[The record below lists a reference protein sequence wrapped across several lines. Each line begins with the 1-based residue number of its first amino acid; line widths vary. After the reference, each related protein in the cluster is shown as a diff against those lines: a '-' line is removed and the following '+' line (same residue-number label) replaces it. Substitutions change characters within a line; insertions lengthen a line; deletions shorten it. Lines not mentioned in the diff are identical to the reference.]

1 MDATLRTA
9 KPEDAEACGQ
19 ICYQAFT
26 RISEEHNFPPDWP
39 SPEVA
44 TGFLTGMLSHPDFYG
59 VVAEIDGRI
68 VGSNFLD
75 ERASVVG
82 LGPITVDPEVQDS
95 KIGRKLMEHA
105 LDRSR
110 SQGRPSVRLVQA
122 AFHNRSL
129 CLYTKLGFELREPL
143 SCIQGK
149 PLDKKIS
156 GYDVRPATE
165 VDLEA
170 CNDLCQSVHG
180 YDRSRELADA
190 IETGTAT
197 VVEHAGTVS
206 GYASMI
212 GFPGYAVGKSN
223 ADLKALIG
231 AAPEFAGPG
240 FLLPARNGE
249 LFRWCLDE
257 GLRVTQLM
265 TYMSTGLYNE
275 PQGAYLP
282 SILL

>member
-1 MDATLRTA
+1 MDATFRPA
-9 KPEDAEACGQ
+9 RPEDAEACGQ
-19 ICYQAFT
+19 ICYDAFT
-26 RISEEHNFPPDWP
+26 KISEQHNFPPDWP

-44 TGFLTGMLSHPDFYG
+44 TGFLAAMLSHPGFYG

-129 CLYTKLGFELREPL
+129 CLYAKLGFELREPL

-165 VDLEA
+165 DDLEA
-170 CNDLCQSVHG
+170 CNDLCLSVHG
-180 YDRSRELADA
+180 YDRSRELSDA
-190 IETGTAT
+190 IETGTAA

-231 AAPEFAGPG
+231 AAPEFAGSG
-240 FLLPARNGE
+240 FLLPTGNGE

-257 GLRVTQLM
+257 GLRVVQPM
-265 TYMSTGLYNE
+265 TYMSVGLYNE

>member
-1 MDATLRTA
+1 MGAIFRTA

-26 RISEEHNFPPDWP
+26 KISEHHNFPPDWP

-44 TGFLTGMLSHPDFYG
+44 IEFLTALLSHPGFYG
-59 VVAEIDGRI
+59 VVAEVDGRI

-75 ERASVVG
+75 ERADVVG
-82 LGPITVDPEVQDS
+82 LGPITVDPEAQDS

-110 SQGRPSVRLVQA
+110 TQGRPSVRLVQA
-122 AFHNRSL
+122 AFHSRSL
-129 CLYTKLGFELREPL
+129 CLYTKLGFDLREPL
-143 SCIQGK
+143 LCIQGK

-165 VDLEA
+165 ADLDA
-170 CNDLCQSVHG
+170 CNDLCRSVHG
-180 YDRSRELADA
+180 YDRSRELADG
-190 IETGTAT
+190 IEMGTAT
-197 VVEHAGTVS
+197 LVEHAGAVS

-212 GFPGYAVGKSN
+212 GFTGYAVGKSTV
-223 ADLKALIG
+223 DLKALIG
-231 AAPEFAGPG
+231 AAPELVGPG

>member
-1 MDATLRTA
+1 MDATFRPA
-9 KPEDAEACGQ
+9 RPEDAEACGQ
-19 ICYQAFT
+19 ICYDAFT
-26 RISEEHNFPPDWP
+26 KISEQHNFPPDWP

-44 TGFLTGMLSHPDFYG
+44 TGFLTAMLSHPGFYG

-129 CLYTKLGFELREPL
+129 CLYAKLGFELREPL

-165 VDLEA
+165 DDLEP
-170 CNDLCQSVHG
+170 CNDLCLSVHG
-180 YDRSRELADA
+180 YDRSRELSDA

-212 GFPGYAVGKSN
+212 GFSGYAVGKSN

-231 AAPEFAGPG
+231 AAPEFAGSG
-240 FLLPARNGE
+240 FLLPTGNGE

-257 GLRVTQLM
+257 GLRVVQPM
-265 TYMSTGLYNE
+265 TYMSVGLYNE